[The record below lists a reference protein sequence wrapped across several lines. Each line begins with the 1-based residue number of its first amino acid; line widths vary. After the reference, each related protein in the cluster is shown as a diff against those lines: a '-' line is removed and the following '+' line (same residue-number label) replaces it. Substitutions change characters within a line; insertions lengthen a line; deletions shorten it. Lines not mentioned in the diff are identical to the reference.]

1 MTGAPDRGLEVT
13 ERRPSSRNASIA
25 ILERR
30 DVAVHLPEVDHV
42 DARANRGIVMDG
54 EVVLY
59 TRPPENSQ
67 ELIDD
72 ELAVINDGMKVR
84 VNGREMGM
92 YASYSYLGLV
102 GHPRINEAAKKA
114 VDKFGTGTNGV
125 RMLAGTLT
133 LHKELE
139 ETIAHFKHTE
149 AAVTYSSGYVT
160 NLTVIS
166 GLMGRGDY
174 VFSDKLNH
182 ASIVDGCLM
191 SGAEFRR
198 FRHNDM
204 EHLEGLLKNA
214 PADVTKMVVADA
226 VFSMDGDI
234 VDLPKIVA
242 LCKQYSAWLM
252 IDEAHS
258 VGVLGKNGTGIEEHF
273 NMYGTIDIKMG
284 TLSKTIPSVG
294 GYVASNRDIITYLSH
309 ASRAYIFSAA
319 LPPAQAA
326 AANEAFKVILDEPWR
341 IERLN
346 QNAKQ
351 FIGGLKGMGFDTML
365 TETAIVPVLCG
376 EDDVAFAMTRE
387 AQHHDVFVLP
397 VASPAVPQGLAR
409 LRATVTAAH
418 DPSEIERAMDVIGEA
433 GKKLGVIK

>member
-1 MTGAPDRGLEVT
+1 MDFHNTDDSLTRRVRAITDR
-13 ERRPSSRNASIA
+13 
-25 ILERR
+25 
-30 DVAVHLPEVDHV
+30 VARLKSEDLYYLNMPVAELLP
-42 DARANRGIVMDG
+42 
-54 EVVLY
+54 
-59 TRPPENSQ
+59 
-67 ELIDD
+67 
-72 ELAVINDGMKVR
+72 GMKVR

-114 VDKFGTGTNGV
+114 VDQFGTGTNGV

-133 LHKELE
+133 IHKELE
-139 ETIAHFKHTE
+139 ETIANFKHAE
-149 AAVTYSSGYVT
+149 AAVTFSSGYVT

-214 PADVTKMVVADA
+214 PADVAKMVVADA

-234 VDLPKIVA
+234 IDLPKMVE
-242 LCKQYSAWLM
+242 LCRQYNAWLM
-252 IDEAHS
+252 VDEAHS
-258 VGVLGKNGTGIEEHF
+258 VGVLGKTGTGIEEHF
-273 NMYGTIDIKMG
+273 GLDDVIDIKMG

-294 GYVASNRDIITYLSH
+294 GYVASKKELVTYLQNW
-309 ASRAYIFSAA
+309 SRAYMFSAA

-326 AANEAFKVILDEPWR
+326 AANEAFKVILDEPER
-341 IERLN
+341 IEKLN
-346 QNAKQ
+346 LNTKQ
-351 FIGGLKGMGFDTML
+351 FINGLKSMGFDTLL

-376 EDDVAFAMTRE
+376 EDDMAFAMTRE
-387 AQHHDVFVLP
+387 AQHNDVFVLP

-409 LRATVTAAH
+409 LRATVTSAH
-418 DPSEIERAMDVIGEA
+418 DPSEIERAMDVIGDA
-433 GKKLGVIK
+433 GKKLGLIK

>member
-1 MTGAPDRGLEVT
+1 MDFHNTNDAVTRRIKAMTDRIHYLKSNDLYFYNQPVEEMMGGA
-13 ERRPSSRNASIA
+13 
-25 ILERR
+25 
-30 DVAVHLPEVDHV
+30 
-42 DARANRGIVMDG
+42 
-54 EVVLY
+54 
-59 TRPPENSQ
+59 
-67 ELIDD
+67 
-72 ELAVINDGMKVR
+72 KVR
-84 VNGREMGM
+84 VRGREMGM

-125 RMLAGTLT
+125 RTLAGTLT
-133 LHKELE
+133 IHNELE
-139 ETIAHFKHTE
+139 ETIANFKHEE
-149 AAVTYSSGYVT
+149 AAITYTSGYAT

-166 GLMGRGDY
+166 TMMGRGDY
-174 VFSDKLNH
+174 VFSDKINH

-214 PADVTKMVVADA
+214 PADVAKMVIADS

-234 VDLPKIVA
+234 IDLPKMVE
-242 LCKQYSAWLM
+242 LCKKYNAWLM

-258 VGVLGKNGTGIEEHF
+258 VGVLGEKGTGIEEYF
-273 NMYGTIDIKMG
+273 NMYGAIDIKMG

-294 GYVASNRDIITYLSH
+294 GYVAAKEEIITYLRH

-341 IERLN
+341 IERLK
-346 QNAKQ
+346 QNTKQ
-351 FIGGLKGMGFDTML
+351 FIGGLKSMGFDTML

-376 EDDVAFAMTRE
+376 DDDIAFAMTRE
-387 AQHHDVFVLP
+387 AHHRDVFVLP
-397 VASPAVPQGLAR
+397 VVSPAVPEGLAR

-418 DPSEIERAMDVIGEA
+418 EPSEIERAMDVIGEA